1 MKRTV
6 RSLIVLVALM
16 GGALRAQNITGT
28 WQGTLKAET
37 NQRIVLKIFNEDQR
51 LKGSMYNSAQ
61 GALVMRVTSIT
72 VQGRSVKFSILSG
85 SGSFEGNLSADGS
98 SIAGTWTQGTGT
110 FPLVLA
116 HVFKKTPWKIPSPPT
131 AKTPGDK

>member
-1 MKRTV
+1 MKRMV
-6 RSLIVLVALM
+6 QCLIVLAALM

-61 GALVMRVTSIT
+61 GALAMRVTSIT
-72 VQGRSVKFSILSG
+72 IHGFSVKFRSCPGAEVSKA
-85 SGSFEGNLSADGS
+85 SSAMTTRRWQACGRKVREPS
-98 SIAGTWTQGTGT
+98 RCSLHT
-110 FPLVLA
+110 FLRR
-116 HVFKKTPWKIPSPPT
+116 HH
-131 AKTPGDK
+131 G